1 MTVEMEQ
8 ETAKELITYK
18 LSNISKLIDSILSK
32 WNQSSIEELLEKAK
46 TGELLEAEMDA
57 ISLKQLHADQQRLNK
72 LLNSIEKN

>member
-32 WNQSSIEELLEKAK
+32 WNQSSIEELLEKLK
-46 TGELLEAEMDA
+46 LENY
-57 ISLKQLHADQQRLNK
+57 LKQKWMLSL
-72 LLNSIEKN
+72 